1 VITAVYILRVIA
13 ILLLGP
19 VRNDHHLS
27 LGDAKWYEKFSAGL
41 LIAGITGIGMA
52 PLWLSD
58 MIMTSLVPIV
68 DKLTVMV
75 IP

>member
-19 VRNDHHLS
+19 VRNDHYL
-27 LGDAKWYEKFSAGL
+27 LLNDAKWYEKFSVGL
-41 LIAGITGIGMA
+41 LIVGISAIGLF

-58 MIMTSLVPIV
+58 MIMNSLGPIV
-68 DKLTVMV
+68 ERLAAAL
-75 IP
+75 